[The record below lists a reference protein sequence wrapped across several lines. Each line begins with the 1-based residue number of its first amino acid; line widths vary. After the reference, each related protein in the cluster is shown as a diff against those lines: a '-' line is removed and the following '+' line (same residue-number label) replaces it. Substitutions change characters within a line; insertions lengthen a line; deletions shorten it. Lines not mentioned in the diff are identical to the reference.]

1 MLPIGL
7 MCSLNWSIF
16 DLNCSSESSPDR
28 CCSNRARIFGVTM
41 GGLDSRSAWSLVES
55 FSGSDLARISLDLF
69 FSSAVSKVGWL
80 TCGGLVCPESLIF
93 ILGTLL
99 DFRPFSFVDWLI
111 SKIGAR
117 FWYQVLVSGFY
128 SWPVL
133 PGTLPWGMGRSMCF
147 FVHIKDCEAHVED

>member
-117 FWYQVLVSGFY
+117 FWYQVLVSGFGIRFWY
-128 SWPVL
+128 QVFIHGQSCLEPSHGVWVGL
-133 PGTLPWGMGRSMCF
+133 CVFLF
-147 FVHIKDCEAHVED
+147 I